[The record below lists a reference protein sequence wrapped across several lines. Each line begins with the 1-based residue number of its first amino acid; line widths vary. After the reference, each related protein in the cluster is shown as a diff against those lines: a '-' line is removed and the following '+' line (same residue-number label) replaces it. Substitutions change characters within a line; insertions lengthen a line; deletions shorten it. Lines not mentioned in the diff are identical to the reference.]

1 MGLRGNDWKSLKE
14 NEDVDKATK
23 SKIYAYWQFEN
34 TLKENY
40 FSYLQNVQT
49 SLQTGQEN
57 NKCKGIITAS
67 RLLIYSPEKEQM
79 LLSMLINKLGDP
91 LSKVAGKALYHLSEV
106 AFQHPNMCSI
116 IVTEVEKILFRNNIS
131 EKAQHFALSFMSQL
145 AGRADSVACT
155 RLVGICFSF
164 FKVLVEKGEVNSKT
178 MQAILTCL
186 RRAIGEVKTENAE
199 LLTKE
204 VEGTIYRMIHIAD
217 ISISL
222 QALCLLLQI
231 MLVKTG
237 NYDRFYNALYKK
249 LLDPDI
255 ASVGLKTSSLF
266 FYIIHRS
273 IHLDANVPRAQAMIK
288 RLLQV
293 ALYYPAPKICAV
305 LIIISKILKSRPE
318 LKKDPEV
325 IQQKPPAIIS
335 KELDDESDEEERYE
349 DILDEN
355 EKKPEEKVDKT
366 SSSWFHV
373 KNKKSVDVKDE
384 SGIVEE
390 VKKVKEMETTK
401 YDPLHRNPIFAGA
414 QFALRTELLMF
425 MEHFHPTVQVFAKNI
440 MERKYSFLLYFHW
453 YSLNLELET
462 RLHRIRILLENCFNF
477 RSMDT
482 LIQ

>member
-1 MGLRGNDWKSLKE
+1 
-14 NEDVDKATK
+14 
-23 SKIYAYWQFEN
+23 
-34 TLKENY
+34 
-40 FSYLQNVQT
+40 
-49 SLQTGQEN
+49 
-57 NKCKGIITAS
+57 
-67 RLLIYSPEKEQM
+67 M

-106 AFQHPNMCSI
+106 AFQHPNMCTI
-116 IVTEVEKILFRNNIS
+116 IVSEVEKILFRNNIS

-145 AGRADSVACT
+145 AGRADSAACT

-186 RRAIGEVKTENAE
+186 RRAIGEVKTENSE

-255 ASVGLKTSSLF
+255 SSVGLKTSSLF
-266 FYIIHRS
+266 FYIVHRA
-273 IHLDANVPRAQAMIK
+273 IHLDGNVPRAQAMIK

-318 LKKDPEV
+318 LKKEPEV
-325 IQQKPPAIIS
+325 IQGKVVEIIS
-335 KELDDESDEEERYE
+335 KEIDDGSDEEERYE

-355 EKKPEEKVDKT
+355 DKKPKEKADKT

-373 KNKKSVDVKDE
+373 NNKKSADVKDE
-384 SGIVEE
+384 SGNVEE

-401 YDPLHRNPIFAGA
+401 YDPLHRNPAFAGA

-440 MERKYSFLLYFHW
+440 MERKFGFLIFFWWFL
-453 YSLNLELET
+453 
-462 RLHRIRILLENCFNF
+462 
-477 RSMDT
+477 
-482 LIQ
+482 